1 MTTASKT
8 TASGN
13 RSHSSRSR
21 EEIAPTL
28 LRLPDLDPP
37 IEDQTPEAF
46 EAEDIAAPTSAGQIR
61 MDDPVAEPTEAVNP
75 EAAIASDEEPAVA
88 ATAHGTPA
96 FSLREASADA
106 AFSRPVAV
114 PNSVSAPNSVTVP
127 KPEPEV
133 IPPEPTRTARER
145 LQGVREA
152 TESFG
157 TKALAVAGSR
167 NALLVVLGLL
177 ACWAIFAP
185 RRHPNAE
192 RDSEALIAK
201 TPPVE
206 QTTANQPALSQAND
220 ALVQSGRQMP
230 SSSSANDAMAEAM
243 AANPKPNTAVLSND
257 KRSVDPQ
264 PGLNAPR
271 TEQFAGGP
279 SAAAQLG
286 VPTHSAMQSK
296 FGSNSSPID
305 LPAGF
310 AEGPSSDALP
320 VKQAK
325 PMLNDGDLAGLNALN
340 DQKPVTA
347 FFNPDSVDG
356 TTVGKQPVA
365 DTAATAN
372 APSAGN
378 TPAATQPPVQG
389 FANEMEA
396 SAAETSVPVPV
407 QTGTP
412 GPITNWTDYLP
423 PLPGAEEVSDRGAA
437 APVDSEMESDE
448 SFPTT
453 QSPQTP
459 DFQFALPGV
468 AAESTTA
475 PASSSSQQ
483 EPEARVAAP
492 ANFPDSYMRR

>member
-21 EEIAPTL
+21 EKIAPTL

-46 EAEDIAAPTSAGQIR
+46 EAQDIAAPTSAGQIR
-61 MDDPVAEPTEAVNP
+61 MDDPVTESTEAVNP
-75 EAAIASDEEPAVA
+75 ELAIASDEKQAVA
-88 ATAHGTPA
+88 ATANATPA

-106 AFSRPVAV
+106 AFSPPVAV
-114 PNSVSAPNSVTVP
+114 PNSVTVPNSEPVP
-127 KPEPEV
+127 KPKPEV

-206 QTTANQPALSQAND
+206 QTTANQPATSQAND

-230 SSSSANDAMAEAM
+230 ASSSANDAMAEAM
-243 AANPKPNTAVLSND
+243 AANPKPNTAVVSND
-257 KRSVDPQ
+257 KRSVEPQ

-286 VPTHSAMQSK
+286 VPTHSAMQSN

-347 FFNPDSVDG
+347 FFNPNAVDG
-356 TTVGKQPVA
+356 ATIGQQPVA
-365 DTAATAN
+365 DTPATAN
-372 APSAGN
+372 APSAAN
-378 TPAATQPPVQG
+378 TPAATQQPSQG
-389 FANEMEA
+389 AANEMEA
-396 SAAETSVPVPV
+396 AAETSVPVPV

-423 PLPGAEEVSDRGAA
+423 PLPGTEEVSDRGAT
-437 APVDSEMESDE
+437 APVDSEMESDK

-492 ANFPDSYMRR
+492 ANFPDSYLRR